1 MKKRYITIGLIAAAA
16 ILFMAL
22 AVWFGMMLGARSRD
36 DLTESQ
42 AQSTVSE
49 SIAGDAE
56 SAAFEKSHPADSDKI
71 PVSSETESVTE
82 PSPEPTGI
90 PEPLAV
96 HVTGIR
102 DFAIIEG
109 MFPDVMAGISWDDT
123 VLEVTADTSAC
134 DFGIPG
140 TYDLIYRIAGADG
153 RDENVTIHM
162 TVRHDL
168 EQFLYGMEGAV
179 YVPVG
184 GNFDPMENVVC
195 DDEIAKIEPDMSALD
210 TTKEGEYLIS
220 YHLTGTDGVS
230 QTAVRRVHVGDEPV
244 SPVPGQQV
252 QTDVGE
258 YSTVT
263 DLGLWRLTAY
273 MDTPEDQGPYVGQTA
288 SGAPLVAGRTV
299 AVSQQTCER
308 LGLTFGDRLMVDGYV
323 YILEDYGGSAMYNSD
338 WLDIFVDNVE
348 DEYSE
353 RFNRYA
359 EVYLLR

>member
-1 MKKRYITIGLIAAAA
+1 MRRFLRKTAAAGLA
-16 ILFMAL
+16 AVLAL
-22 AVWFGMMLGARSRD
+22 MTAGCGVKISATD
-36 DLTESQ
+36 ESQ
-42 AQSTVSE
+42 LQSIAESLSKDVE
-49 SIAGDAE
+49 SIAESAVLGESIPADSETVPAKAEPE
-56 SAAFEKSHPADSDKI
+56 SAA
-71 PVSSETESVTE
+71 E
-82 PSPEPTGI
+82 PSPEPTDI